1 MREHLHPQQCAFA
14 KTMAQ
19 HCRPSE
25 ANGRR
30 TRNGQADEITHNK
43 NTKNCSAK
51 HRRAE
56 AARAATRAIH
66 FCDRA
71 ATRKTKSCA
80 TGQRVRQRTA
90 PSGHAQDNPW
100 GEGHRPHQTK
110 CPGSSG
116 YHCGCSPRRLE
127 NSAAQTPDI
136 TRMYVPDNCARPRA
150 RAHLV
155 MCPWVFAQIPSEH
168 PCANASTHKMRLRDN
183 TGATL
188 SPT

>member
-1 MREHLHPQQCAFA
+1 MCPWVFA
-14 KTMAQ
+14 Q
-19 HCRPSE
+19 IPSE
-25 ANGRR
+25 HPCTNAS
-30 TRNGQADEITHNK
+30 THK
-43 NTKNCSAK
+43 M
-51 HRRAE
+51 RLRE

-90 PSGHAQDNPW
+90 PSGHAQDKPW

-136 TRMYVPDNCARPRA
+136 TRMYVPENCARPRA

-155 MCPWVFAQIPSEH
+155 MCPWVFAQIPWEH